1 MECLGPQCAA
11 NLLEWLR
18 TRAAEA
24 EPGGAAIPPPAP
36 ATPPGPA
43 RQGTLWKAAPY
54 QEDAPAITSAAELAG
69 AVEHLEYA
77 VFRRFQNQLTRAER
91 GRLDNSIEN
100 ALFKID
106 RYLLRADE
114 AERTLHEPDAVRLRD
129 AVRDHKERAERLRLQ
144 ARRAELKLAQLT
156 NLSPETFEEFVG
168 EIFEAMGY
176 EVAQVGG
183 TGDEGID
190 LHIRRGGLKAV
201 VQCKYHKRGV
211 VGSPELQKFLGSV
224 HHAHAHKGF
233 FVTTSTFSL
242 AAEKFAADHPIELV
256 DGPRIVELV
265 TQALGPGARKEPE
278 PSWF

>member
-1 MECLGPQCAA
+1 MECMGPECAA
-11 NLLEWLR
+11 TILEWLR
-18 TRAAEA
+18 ARAE
-24 EPGGAAIPPPAP
+24 GAP
-36 ATPPGPA
+36 AATAPA
-43 RQGTLWKAAPY
+43 GQAPRQGLLWKAAPY
-54 QEDAPAITSAAELAG
+54 QDDAPAITSAAELAG
-69 AVEHLEYA
+69 AVEHLNYA
-77 VFRRFQNQLTRAER
+77 VFRRYQNQLTRAER

-106 RYLLRADE
+106 RYLARVDEVERASHE
-114 AERTLHEPDAVRLRD
+114 AEVARLRD
-129 AVRDHKERAERLRLQ
+129 EVRDHKERAERLRLQ

-156 NLSPETFEEFVG
+156 TLSPETFEEFVG
-168 EIFEAMGY
+168 ELFEAMGY

-190 LHIRRGGLKAV
+190 LHLKRSGLRAV

-224 HHAHAHKGF
+224 HHAHAHKGY

>member
-1 MECLGPQCAA
+1 MECMGPECAA
-11 NLLEWLR
+11 TILEWLR
-18 TRAAEA
+18 TRA
-24 EPGGAAIPPPAP
+24 GGDVPAAP
-36 ATPPGPA
+36 AAGVATS
-43 RQGTLWKAAPY
+43 RQGLLWKAAPY
-54 QEDAPAITSAAELAG
+54 QDDAPAITTAAEMAG
-69 AVEHLEYA
+69 AVEHLNYA
-77 VFRRFQNQLTRAER
+77 VFRRYQNQLTRAER

-106 RYLLRADE
+106 RYLSRIDE
-114 AERTLHEPDAVRLRD
+114 AERTQHEGEVVRLRD
-129 AVRDHKERAERLRLQ
+129 EVRDHKERTERLRLQ

-156 NLSPETFEEFVG
+156 TLSPETFEEFVG
-168 EIFEAMGY
+168 ELFEAMGY

-183 TGDEGID
+183 SGDEGID
-190 LHIRRGGLKAV
+190 LHVRRGGLKAV

-224 HHAHAHKGF
+224 HHAHAHKGY

-242 AAEKFAADHPIELV
+242 AAEKFSVDHPIELV
-256 DGPRIVELV
+256 DGPRLVELV